1 MKITVMSGKIQNIMI
16 ADIQYLITASLVSLI
31 QENISERFAIRRI
44 VNNKKDLMEALQADT
59 FSMLIIDYAQIEFD
73 GFTILKKIKKEY
85 PELTI
90 LILTNSVSKSELM
103 ELNNLNIKNI
113 LLKTTGKEQ
122 VIGAV
127 EATVNGMSYYS
138 EEVLQSLL
146 ELTKQK
152 NKETKSRLT
161 SAEIEIV
168 RLITKGLTT
177 KEIALKKHK
186 SVHTIM
192 THRKNIL
199 RKLGLSNSSELV
211 MYAVKT
217 GLIDTIEYY
226 I

>member
-1 MKITVMSGKIQNIMI
+1 MPGKIQTIII
-16 ADIQYLITASLVSLI
+16 ADVQYLITTSLKLLI
-31 QENISERFAIRRI
+31 EKDSSKGLSVGYII
-44 VNNKKDLMEALQADT
+44 NNKNDLIEAFKTDT
-59 FSMLIIDYAQIEFD
+59 FSLLIIDYSQIEFD
-73 GFTILKKIKKEY
+73 YSATLKKLKTDH
-85 PELTI
+85 PELAV
-90 LILTNSVSKSELM
+90 LVLANSVSKSELM

-113 LLKTTGKEQ
+113 ILKTAGKEQ
-122 VIGAV
+122 VMAAL
-127 EATVNGMSYYS
+127 EAAIKGLNYYS

-146 ELTKQK
+146 ELTKSK
-152 NKETKSRLT
+152 GDEEKTRLT
-161 SAEIEIV
+161 AAEKEIV
-168 RLITKGLTT
+168 RMIAEGLTT